1 MTKKRDSARKL
12 IKGGVIVSVI
22 FTILFEIL
30 FPVILLLIMLV
41 VGMTTGIFEAIAAA
55 MAEAGGAEP
64 VETEIDF
71 SFMIPYVIAMI
82 VSLSYSFVAMILN
95 IVSVALINHANKKG
109 ALVACGILSI
119 IGSIPFIFIPLSLI
133 GGIKAL
139 TLKNEDLDLNNKE
152 PEPVKE

>member
-1 MTKKRDSARKL
+1 MTKKRDSARKM
-12 IKGGVIVSVI
+12 IKGGVIVSII
-22 FTILFEIL
+22 FTILYEIV
-30 FPVILLLIMLV
+30 FPIVLVLIMLV

-55 MAEAGGAEP
+55 MAEAGGAES

-82 VSLSYSFVAMILN
+82 ISLAYSFVAMILN
-95 IVSVALINHANKKG
+95 IVSVALINHGKKKG
-109 ALVACGILSI
+109 ALVVAGIFSI

-139 TLKNEDLDLNNKE
+139 TLKQEDVDLNQNE
-152 PEPVKE
+152 VQ